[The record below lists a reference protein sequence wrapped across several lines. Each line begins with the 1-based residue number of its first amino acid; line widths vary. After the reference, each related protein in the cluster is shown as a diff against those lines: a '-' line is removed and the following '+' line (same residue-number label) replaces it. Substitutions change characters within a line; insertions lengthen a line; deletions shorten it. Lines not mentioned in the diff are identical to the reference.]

1 MTIYNEVLSLL
12 LYIFADLVNFC
23 LHWGENRTYNNII
36 KFKGAYSMNSS
47 KILKTLATYFMAE
60 IKNTITINDNELIVE
75 LSNNQK
81 IRITAK
87 V

>member
-1 MTIYNEVLSLL
+1 
-12 LYIFADLVNFC
+12 
-23 LHWGENRTYNNII
+23 
-36 KFKGAYSMNSS
+36 MNSS